1 MIKLNILITG
11 TSGFIGKNLAAAL
24 EEEHNV
30 TAINRQIL
38 DLTDRTAVNEF
49 FKDKSFD
56 VVLNCAVAG
65 GSRINEDESKVL
77 WYNLAIFYNLLY
89 NQDKFGK
96 LINFGS
102 GAELDRSDNIN
113 LVDSYYKD
121 KYPLDYYGMS
131 KNIIARLIE
140 NEAKCFS
147 FRIFNVFGSDELS
160 TRFIKANVQRY
171 INKEPIIIHQDKLM
185 DFFYIDD
192 LITLVKFYINKSY
205 IPEEINAVYKDKYV
219 LSEIAAIINNLS
231 DYKVDVSIEQE
242 GFSKHYI
249 GKSTRLDILP
259 IKWKGLNQGI
269 REIYNTLK

>member
-1 MIKLNILITG
+1 MKILITG
-11 TSGFIGKNLAAAL
+11 ANGFIGRNLASAL
-24 EEEHNV
+24 TDYEV
-30 TAINRQIL
+30 TKLTRQVV
-38 DLTDRTAVNEF
+38 DLTNKTAVDEY
-49 FKDKSFD
+49 FKDKKFD
-56 VVLNCAVAG
+56 VILHCAMVG
-65 GSRINEDESKVL
+65 GRRSIKDGPEVL
-77 WYNLAIFYNLLY
+77 WANLAMFYNLVA
-89 NQDKFGK
+89 NQHKFDK

-102 GAELDRSDNIN
+102 GAELDRNNDIN
-113 LVDSYYKD
+113 LINNYYKD
-121 KYPLDYYGMS
+121 NYPLDYYGMA
-131 KNIIARLIE
+131 KNIICRLIE
-140 NEAKCFS
+140 NEPNCFS
-147 FRIFNVFGSDELS
+147 IRLFNVFGHDEES
-160 TRFIKANVQRY
+160 ARFIKSNIQHY
-171 INKEPIIIHQDKLM
+171 INKETITIHQDKLM

-231 DYKVDVSIEQE
+231 DYKVDVSIEQD